1 MSQAIPKEI
10 VEETDSVQPSTLAA
24 LIERNVATDGIQ
36 PTAIPRLFLIRS
48 SQPTEPFHVLH
59 EPALCLVAQGR
70 KQVMLGGELYSYSR
84 EQCLVVSVD
93 LPVVAQVIEASPETP
108 YLCLRLDLD
117 PGQLSSLM
125 LETGMG
131 APVHHR
137 PGPSLTVSPVAP
149 DLLDAASRLVRL
161 LETPQDIP
169 ILAPLIIREVLY
181 RLLSGEH
188 SAQLR
193 HIALADNRLQS
204 IKRAINWLKLNY
216 AEPFHIGTLAR
227 EARMSPS
234 ALHHNFKTVTAMSPL
249 QYQKQLRLH
258 EARRLMLGRAMDAAT
273 AGLSVGYESPSQ
285 FSREYNRLFGAPPSR
300 DITRL
305 RNASWSA
312 TQGHSL

>member
-1 MSQAIPKEI
+1 MSQAIPKVI

-36 PTAIPRLFLIRS
+36 STAIPRLFLIRS

-70 KQVMLGGELYSYSR
+70 KQMMLGGELYSYSR

-137 PGPSLTVSPVAP
+137 PGPNLTVSPVAP

-216 AEPFHIGTLAR
+216 AEPFHIGTICMGGTICQA
-227 EARMSPS
+227 EA
-234 ALHHNFKTVTAMSPL
+234 VD
-249 QYQKQLRLH
+249 
-258 EARRLMLGRAMDAAT
+258 RRLGDYFTIDVDTTGALVAAYSDT
-273 AGLSVGYESPSQ
+273 RQG
-285 FSREYNRLFGAPPSR
+285 GAVSLPAF
-300 DITRL
+300 L
-305 RNASWSA
+305 RQTGGPKFAKVKPN
-312 TQGHSL
+312 GK